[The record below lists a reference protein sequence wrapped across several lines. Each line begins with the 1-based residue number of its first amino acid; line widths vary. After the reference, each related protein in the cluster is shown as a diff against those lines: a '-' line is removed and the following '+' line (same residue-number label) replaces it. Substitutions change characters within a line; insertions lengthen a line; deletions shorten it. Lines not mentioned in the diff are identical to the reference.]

1 MRSSRRLLLCR
12 SVIIILILTCM
23 EYTIIQ
29 AVVAAWPLLSLVD
42 ESSSDFTNSVAN
54 LFFYLVLVILT
65 GIAYSIRRQTFPVII
80 GITFILL
87 SCLTWYYVS
96 IGDQFSVTMFG
107 YKVIALLLWIAASS
121 ILIRKFQKKSKRRN
135 FTIPVKRDTI
145 HGQKNK
151 CAICKTGLEI
161 YGLDFHH
168 SDGDRSN
175 NKRSNCRALCT
186 PCHRRRHA
194 DVGT

>member
-1 MRSSRRLLLCR
+1 VRSSRRFLLCR
-12 SVIIILILTCM
+12 SAIIILILTCM

-29 AVVAAWPLLSLVD
+29 AVVAAWSLLSLGGK
-42 ESSSDFTNSVAN
+42 SSSDFTNSVAN
-54 LFFYLVLVILT
+54 LFFYLVLIILT
-65 GIAYSIRRQTFPVII
+65 GIAYSIRRQTFRAII

-87 SCLTWYYVS
+87 SCITWYYVS
-96 IGDQFSVTMFG
+96 IGDQFSVTMLG
-107 YKVIALLLWIAASS
+107 YKVIALLLWIAASC

-168 SDGDRSN
+168 SDGNRSN

-186 PCHRRRHA
+186 PCHRRSHT
-194 DVGT
+194 DVGN